1 MNQETIT
8 KRQETIAKRI
18 EESIAVKQALL
29 KRKDLIAKIEEI
41 AEAAAASL
49 HDGGK
54 IIFAGNGGSFA
65 DSIHLAAEFVA
76 RFQIERQPLA
86 SIALGANSSILT
98 AVSNDYSFDEIF
110 SRELA
115 ALGNRNDLFI
125 GISTSGNSRN
135 IIRAIHKA
143 KEIGLKSV
151 CFTGET
157 GGLLATLTD
166 CLCVPSKITARVQE
180 SHILIGH
187 IICELVEEGYKTG

>member
-1 MNQETIT
+1 MGQEMIS
-8 KRQETIAKRI
+8 RRI
-18 EESIAVKQALL
+18 EESIAVKQSLL
-29 KRKDLIAKIEEI
+29 HRKDLIAKIGEI
-41 AEAAAASL
+41 ADAASASL
-49 HDGGK
+49 RSGGK

-115 ALGNRNDLFI
+115 ALGNDNDLFI
-125 GISTSGNSRN
+125 GLSTSGNSSN
-135 IIRAIHKA
+135 IIRAIHEA
-143 KEIGLKSV
+143 KKIGLKSY
-151 CFTGET
+151 CLTGES
-157 GGLLATLTD
+157 GGLLAALAD

-187 IICELVEEGYKTG
+187 ILCEWVEEGYKAG